1 MQLTYITLQGT
12 MQGAIYWPVGEIF
25 EMAFSQDFAA
35 PKSPHSPWQI
45 DWIDIDEA
53 LQRCLDAGDFQGGMG
68 DLVCGSIIFHLAGNG
83 RFKTLSKP
91 LEDMKAAQRY
101 LVKETEQ

>member
-25 EMAFSQDFAA
+25 EMEFSQDFAA

-53 LQRCLDAGDFQGGMG
+53 LQSCLYAGDFQGGMG
-68 DLVCGSIIFHLAGNG
+68 DLVCGSMKRRARHKVYAWTPEALNKAIAY
-83 RFKTLSKP
+83 
-91 LEDMKAAQRY
+91 LENLK
-101 LVKETEQ
+101 